1 MLTEEQIERLF
12 YFCTSNGVLY
22 YDVQVEL
29 VDHLVNSVEIEMSAD
44 PKLTFEKAIEKVHK
58 SFGYKGFEPLVIEKK
73 KMVRKQSRILFWNF
87 FKKQFTWPKML
98 LFVILTFGFF
108 TIFSM
113 NVWLVKPAL
122 LLVLLAGTVPAF
134 YGLYLKKRISKA
146 GYEFLFL
153 DFSAITGLWLQFI
166 NLINVLNF
174 LVGINIVRLLTQ
186 HQLIPATSIFLSL
199 YIIGI
204 IATFQTITEVKHS
217 LQKNYPNAFSIAQ

>member
-1 MLTEEQIERLF
+1 MLTEEQIESLF

-44 PKLTFEKAIEKVHK
+44 SKLTFEKAIEKVHK

-73 KMVRKQSRILFWNF
+73 KMVKKQSRKLFWNF
-87 FKKQFTWPKML
+87 FKKQFAWPKVL
-98 LFVILTFGFF
+98 LFIVLTFGFF

-113 NVWLVKPAL
+113 NVWLIKPAL

-134 YGLYLKKRISKA
+134 YGWYLKRRISKA

-166 NLINVLNF
+166 NILNILNF
-174 LVGINIVRLLTQ
+174 LVGINIVHVLTQ
-186 HQLIPATSIFLSL
+186 HELIPVTSVFLSL
-199 YIIGI
+199 YILGI
-204 IATFQTITEVKHS
+204 IATYQTITEVRHS
-217 LQKNYPNAFSIAQ
+217 LQKNYPIAFSIVQ